1 MTIVPENPTPAYPGR
16 RWQAR
21 HYPGTRS
28 TCPRFRS
35 ELRSDLATLAGIPR
49 PLQDDIELCAGEA
62 FANAVTHTR
71 SRRPGGSVMR
81 MLSTPLVMGRETT
94 LRLSVIDDG
103 PLDARPMRPP
113 LRRTVEEWEQS
124 ESGRGLLLIHQLA
137 SEWGT
142 QRWADP
148 DSLTLL
154 GTVLWA
160 EFTYPT
166 VPAPA
171 AAGASA
177 STITCV
183 CGGRR

>member
-21 HYPGTRS
+21 HYPGNPA
-28 TCPRFRS
+28 TCTRFRAK
-35 ELRSDLATLAGIPR
+35 LRSDLHALAGVPR
-49 PLQDDIELCAGEA
+49 PLAEDIELCAGEA
-62 FANAVTHTR
+62 FANAVTHSR
-71 SRRPGGSVMR
+71 SQLPGGTVVR
-81 MLSTPLVMGRETT
+81 LLSTPLVMGRETT
-94 LRLSVIDDG
+94 VRLSVIDDG
-103 PLDARPMRPP
+103 PLDARLVCPP
-113 LRRTVEEWEQS
+113 LRSSVEEWEEA

-148 DSLTLL
+148 ALPTVL

-166 VPAPA
+166 PTA
-171 AAGASA
+171 
-177 STITCV
+177 TTTCL
-183 CGGRR
+183 CGGGR

>member
-21 HYPGTRS
+21 HYPGS
-28 TCPRFRS
+28 PATCTRFRA
-35 ELRSDLATLAGIPR
+35 ELRSDLHALAGVPR
-49 PLQDDIELCAGEA
+49 SLCKDIELCGGEA
-62 FANAVTHTR
+62 FANAVTHSR
-71 SRRPGGSVMR
+71 SQRPGGTVIR
-81 MLSTPLVMGRETT
+81 MLSTPLVMERQTT

-103 PLDARPMRPP
+103 PLDARPVCPP
-113 LRRTVEEWEQS
+113 VRSSIEEWEEA
-124 ESGRGLLLIHQLA
+124 ESGRGLLLIHRLA

-148 DSLTLL
+148 TSPAVL

-166 VPAPA
+166 PTA
-171 AAGASA
+171 
-177 STITCV
+177 TTTCV
-183 CGGRR
+183 CGGER